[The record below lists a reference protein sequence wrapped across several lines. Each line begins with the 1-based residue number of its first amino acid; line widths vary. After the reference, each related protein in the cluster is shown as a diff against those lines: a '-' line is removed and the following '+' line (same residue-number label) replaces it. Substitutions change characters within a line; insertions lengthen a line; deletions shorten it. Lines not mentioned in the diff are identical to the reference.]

1 MEQGLAISSA
11 DAIVMAVSDRLIG
24 KILKTFVKDLRPG
37 AKVVM
42 LDAAAPHAGEL
53 PEREDSTYFVTH
65 PCHPPIFNDETEP
78 KAKTDYFGGVHAKQ
92 HIVCALMQGPEFAL
106 RRMLA
111 RFISRS
117 YARTGVRSSSSP
129 FSNPRFQRRSARRSR
144 SHSERRRTRLS
155 GTRRRNRPRSTSSLV
170 TSTLSLRSR
179 SEFFRKESSRTALCR
194 RSTRPSRL
202 SSVTD
207 GSTAFLPRRLCSS
220 RSRTFARLRLR
231 ERFRAGRRAGILALV
246 PLRQAGQHRG

>member
-53 PEREDSTYFVTH
+53 PEREDITYFVTH

-92 HIVCALMQGPEFAL
+92 HIVCALMQGPE
-106 RRMLA
+106 
-111 RFISRS
+111 SH
-117 YARTGVRSSSSP
+117 YAECSP
-129 FSNPRFQRRSARRSR
+129 D
-144 SHSERRRTRLS
+144 L
-155 GTRRRNRPRSTSSLV
+155 
-170 TSTLSLRSR
+170 
-179 SEFFRKESSRTALCR
+179 
-194 RSTRPSRL
+194 
-202 SSVTD
+202 
-207 GSTAFLPRRLCSS
+207 
-220 RSRTFARLRLR
+220 
-231 ERFRAGRRAGILALV
+231 
-246 PLRQAGQHRG
+246 